1 MKKLS
6 PFIFTLTIL
15 LIFTGEMAA
24 SCVSVFQYPPCSE
37 YWRADAVFI
46 AEAADVQVKSR
57 RFGGV
62 PAPMTVRLTIEESFK
77 GIKEKEIVL
86 ELGDCGYTFRQG
98 EKYLIYAQRRENGN
112 LDVRAGQSRTKP
124 LAEADEDLDYIRSL
138 QRGEPQAQIVGRI
151 GQQTADIKQTPY
163 TSERSFFGLPMAG
176 VKVFAKGGEQIFE
189 AFSNEK
195 GFYKFAGL
203 PAGEYEVWADYPA
216 YFKSEKMTVKT
227 KTEGCGTGYLTAW
240 RKGSISGRVT
250 EADGTPVRE
259 ARISLVSADA
269 TAEEM
274 FEEREFESVW
284 NLAATDEKGEYIFA
298 SLPAGRYYIVINLTN
313 FERTRGNE
321 RLQKIPRIFYP
332 GAGEME
338 KASVISI
345 EEGEQIKGKDF
356 RLPKSK

>member
-6 PFIFTLTIL
+6 SLIFTLTIL
-15 LIFTGEMAA
+15 LLVTSEIAA
-24 SCVSVFQYPPCSE
+24 SCPGVFQYAPCAE

-46 AEAADVQVKSR
+46 AEASDVQVKGQ

-77 GIKEKEIVL
+77 GTKEKEIVL
-86 ELGDCGYTFRQG
+86 ELNDCGYQFRQG

-112 LDVRAGQSRTKP
+112 LDVRVGQSRTKP
-124 LAEADEDLDYIRSL
+124 IVEATEDLDYIRSL

-151 GQQTADIKQTPY
+151 GQQTADIKQTRY
-163 TSERSFFGLPMAG
+163 SSERSFFGLPMVG
-176 VKVFAKGGEQIFE
+176 VKVFARGGEQTFE
-189 AFSNEK
+189 AFSDEK

-203 PAGEYEVWADYPA
+203 PAGEYEVWADYPS
-216 YFKSEKMTVKT
+216 YFKSEKISVKT
-227 KTEGCGTGYLTAW
+227 KTEGCGIGYLTAW

-250 EADGTPVRE
+250 EADGSPVRE
-259 ARISLVSADA
+259 ARLSLVSADA

-284 NLAATDEKGEYIFA
+284 NLAATDEKGEYTFA
-298 SLPAGRYYIVINLTN
+298 TLPAGRYFIVINLTN

-332 GAGEME
+332 GVGESE